1 MSVEKGLLAISGERA
16 PLSSRQAE
24 DRAVYASERFTGRFR
39 RVISLPEDADPAK
52 VEASYRNGVL
62 KIVVPRRESS
72 KPRQIQVA
80 S

>member
-1 MSVEKGLLAISGERA
+1 MEKVPGHLPQVSG
-16 PLSSRQAE
+16 RQAE
-24 DRAVYASERFTGRFR
+24 DRNVYASERFTGRFR
-39 RVISLPEDADPAK
+39 RVLSLPDDADPAK
-52 VEASYRNGVL
+52 VEASYRDGVL